1 MLCSFC
7 RKCPTPGCD
16 GSGHVTGKF
25 TAHYRLSGCPLAADK
40 LRAAKPSPSFD
51 TDASGVSMDASG
63 KAADRTTDSSSLI
76 QSNGI
81 AENTNLLLINRN
93 RPLFGPGSGR
103 GRKKY
108 TRVHCYFSYNLC
120 TLSLSREV

>member
-1 MLCSFC
+1 LC

-25 TAHYRLSGCPLAADK
+25 TAHYRVSGCPLAADK
-40 LRAAKPSPSFD
+40 ARAVKPSPSFSD
-51 TDASGVSMDASG
+51 TDAADGAGKLADATANSSG
-63 KAADRTTDSSSLI
+63 LI

-81 AENTNLLLINRN
+81 AEDVDLLLINRN

-103 GRKKY
+103 GRKK
-108 TRVHCYFSYNLC
+108 
-120 TLSLSREV
+120 